1 MGYEPNNIFQ
11 PKIQNYKYIQRSIQ
25 ILFFPV
31 LLFEMVK
38 REETLL
44 NVMQSVTKNIRSILF
59 TALLAIILVYLF
71 SIVGFV
77 FFQEDFLIE
86 AEDLPS
92 APSSSCQDGT
102 QSHMLPVEQSEPR
115 KERSCDSLMMC
126 IVTTLN
132 YGLRNGGGI
141 GDVLRSPSNTEPLFP
156 ARVIYD
162 MLFFFL
168 VIIIVLNLIFGVIID
183 TFADLRAEK
192 QEKEETLKNSC
203 FIRGLERKE
212 FDNKNVTF
220 EDHIRREHNM
230 WHYLYFIVLIK
241 VKDPTEFTGP
251 ESYVH
256 DMVKVCTGWKVNDGA
271 FLFMISC

>member
-31 LLFEMVK
+31 LLFEMVE

-92 APSSSCQDGT
+92 APSYSCQGKSIYMLPFSSQGPLKEMDGT
-102 QSHMLPVEQSEPR
+102 NKGNS
-115 KERSCDSLMMC
+115 K
-126 IVTTLN
+126 
-132 YGLRNGGGI
+132 
-141 GDVLRSPSNTEPLFP
+141 PL
-156 ARVIYD
+156 V
-162 MLFFFL
+162 
-168 VIIIVLNLIFGVIID
+168 
-183 TFADLRAEK
+183 
-192 QEKEETLKNSC
+192 S
-203 FIRGLERKE
+203 
-212 FDNKNVTF
+212 
-220 EDHIRREHNM
+220 
-230 WHYLYFIVLIK
+230 
-241 VKDPTEFTGP
+241 
-251 ESYVH
+251 
-256 DMVKVCTGWKVNDGA
+256 
-271 FLFMISC
+271 

>member
-1 MGYEPNNIFQ
+1 MRASLFLLRYLNPPKEYSFKVKKYLANIYIFLTGSMAIFNLLKSHQTFNCFLETIFWWNYQLLPSYEPNNIFQ

-92 APSSSCQDGT
+92 APSSSCQGKFIY
-102 QSHMLPVEQSEPR
+102 MLPFS
-115 KERSCDSLMMC
+115 M
-126 IVTTLN
+126 
-132 YGLRNGGGI
+132 
-141 GDVLRSPSNTEPLFP
+141 
-156 ARVIYD
+156 
-162 MLFFFL
+162 
-168 VIIIVLNLIFGVIID
+168 
-183 TFADLRAEK
+183 
-192 QEKEETLKNSC
+192 
-203 FIRGLERKE
+203 
-212 FDNKNVTF
+212 
-220 EDHIRREHNM
+220 
-230 WHYLYFIVLIK
+230 
-241 VKDPTEFTGP
+241 
-251 ESYVH
+251 
-256 DMVKVCTGWKVNDGA
+256 
-271 FLFMISC
+271 